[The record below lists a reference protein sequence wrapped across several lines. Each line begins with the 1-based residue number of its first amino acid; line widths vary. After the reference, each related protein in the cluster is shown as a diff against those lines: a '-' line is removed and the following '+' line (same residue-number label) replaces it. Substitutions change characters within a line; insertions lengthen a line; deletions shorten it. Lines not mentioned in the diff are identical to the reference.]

1 MPVKKLILY
10 SRLECPLCEIA
21 EELLQTEAVQYEFVD
36 IDDSVDL
43 IKQYHVR
50 VPVLSNGQ
58 DELDWP
64 FGAVDVREL
73 ADG

>member
-1 MPVKKLILY
+1 MKKLTLY

-64 FGAVDVREL
+64 FGAEDVREL

>member
-36 IDDSVDL
+36 IDDSAEL

-58 DELDWP
+58 RELDWP
-64 FGAVDVREL
+64 FGAGDVREL